1 MGRSKKKLRIG
12 ILGCGAIGSRIARS
26 VNNELK
32 GICSLGGF
40 FDSERQRMERLA
52 ATLSVPK
59 KFIKKS
65 LEDLIKNCDLMV
77 ESVNAPRTDA
87 FIRQALSA
95 KRHVLAMSVGK
106 LLGKENLF
114 SLAARRGCSLLIPS
128 GAIAGIDALKAAS
141 LGHID
146 KIILTTRKP
155 LSGFGPNPF
164 FEKNKI
170 DLSRITQETMI
181 FKGDVSSAVKFF
193 PQNINVAATL
203 SLASRHQEKLTVRIV
218 TSPDF
223 VTNSHEVEV
232 TGDFGRMVSR
242 TDNVPCHD
250 NPKTSLLAVLS
261 AIQALKDFCSGNR
274 IGT

>member
-26 VNNELK
+26 INKELK

-40 FDSERQRMERLA
+40 FDSERQKMERLA

-95 KRHVLAMSVGK
+95 NRHVLAMSVGK

-114 SLAARRGCSLLIPS
+114 SLAARQGCSLLIPS

-181 FKGDVSSAVKFF
+181 FNGDVSSAVKFF

-203 SLASRHQEKLTVRIV
+203 ALAGRHQEKLTVRIV

-261 AIQALKDFCSGNR
+261 AIQTLKDFCSGNR

>member
-32 GICSLGGF
+32 GVCSLGGF
-40 FDSERQRMERLA
+40 FDSERQRMELLAKTLA
-52 ATLSVPK
+52 APK
-59 KFIKKS
+59 KFIRKS
-65 LEDLIKNCDLMV
+65 LTDLIKNCDLMV
-77 ESVNAPRTDA
+77 ESVNALRTDT

-114 SLAARRGCSLLIPS
+114 SLAARQGCSLLIPS